1 MALRAESRLR
11 ERVREEPRTNLVG
24 LTFGGPLVPLR
35 EATLSTG
42 LRAVR
47 DRAASALQ
55 TLGSRPPEADGRLL
69 RVAIEDHRPPLS
81 VSLPKLVGYLVTGA
95 VLVSVAVTVIA
106 AIVVRA
112 IQGLVG

>member
-11 ERVREEPRTNLVG
+11 ERVREEPRTSLVG

-35 EATLSTG
+35 EATLPVG
-42 LRAVR
+42 LRGVR
-47 DRAASALQ
+47 ARAASALH
-55 TLGSRPPEADGRLL
+55 TLGSRPPEGDGRLL

-81 VSLPKLVGYLVTGA
+81 VSLPKLGGYLVAGA
-95 VLVSVAVTVIA
+95 VLVSVAVIVIA